1 MNSRSTLILSSNNP
15 NQEIGYSSVS
25 EIGEK
30 DYAMEGSGNMV
41 KRTKSLVSPSSTS
54 QLSVLLSRDEMSQK
68 DISRSIRADGDCP
81 GSPASIERDCKRR
94 VLGEVLQCAAKPDKE
109 SFPKHDNE
117 ALIPILRTSEHGAKS
132 LKDDLPDPSIQVSPD
147 EYLLMLTKAKFGIE
161 LEAKP
166 ALSLDS
172 FFVQVTEEQMAAYT
186 MEAVSAVRNNDLEKL
201 KELHA
206 EGQSLDC
213 FNRFGESLLNMACRR
228 GFESIVLYLLES
240 DRVDVRISDDGG
252 RTPLHDACWNPTPQL
267 RICQGLI
274 ARDPAL
280 LLVADRRGCT
290 AFQYARKEHWD
301 QWRKFLFDNREC
313 LVKLKQP
320 DTLAKFAKC

>member
-1 MNSRSTLILSSNNP
+1 MLLSIEKI
-15 NQEIGYSSVS
+15 NQEATSSAIVTDT
-25 EIGEK
+25 E
-30 DYAMEGSGNMV
+30 
-41 KRTKSLVSPSSTS
+41 
-54 QLSVLLSRDEMSQK
+54 
-68 DISRSIRADGDCP
+68 CP
-81 GSPASIERDCKRR
+81 GSPISIEPNSKRR
-94 VLGEVLQCAAKPDKE
+94 VLGELVTCQALPDE
-109 SFPKHDNE
+109 QSPFTRNNE
-117 ALIPILRTSEHGAKS
+117 TSTS
-132 LKDDLPDPSIQVSPD
+132 LLTTVEQSVENTKLDLPDASVQVSPD
-147 EYLLMLTKAKFGIE
+147 EYLLMLTKAQLGID

-186 MEAVSAVRNNDLEKL
+186 MEAVTAVRNNDLERL

-206 EGQSLDC
+206 EGQALDC

-228 GFESIVLYLLES
+228 GFESIALYLLES

-274 ARDPAL
+274 ERDPAL

-301 QWRKFLFDNREC
+301 QWRKFLYDNREC

-320 DTLAKFAKC
+320 DILSKFAKC

>member
-1 MNSRSTLILSSNNP
+1 MLP
-15 NQEIGYSSVS
+15 YQ
-25 EIGEK
+25 
-30 DYAMEGSGNMV
+30 
-41 KRTKSLVSPSSTS
+41 
-54 QLSVLLSRDEMSQK
+54 VLLLTTVEQS
-68 DISRSIRADGDCP
+68 
-81 GSPASIERDCKRR
+81 
-94 VLGEVLQCAAKPDKE
+94 VE
-109 SFPKHDNE
+109 STK
-117 ALIPILRTSEHGAKS
+117 L
-132 LKDDLPDPSIQVSPD
+132 DLPDASVQVSPD
-147 EYLLMLTKAKFGIE
+147 EYLLMLTKAQLGID

-186 MEAVSAVRNNDLEKL
+186 MEAVTAVRNNDLERL

-206 EGQSLDC
+206 EGQALDC

-228 GFESIVLYLLES
+228 GFESIALYLLES

-274 ARDPAL
+274 ERDPAL

-301 QWRKFLFDNREC
+301 QWRKFLYDNREC

-320 DTLAKFAKC
+320 DILSKFAKC